1 MPVDG
6 APMCAEHGYPAL
18 SGGPRNTTPHGNTWG
33 VLTRVRAHPTARHQ
47 RRARTRGYRMKGKPK
62 VKPKV
67 KPCVFCGEEILAAA
81 IKCKHCGSML
91 DGSTDPEQTL
101 ADVGANLFRGIES
114 VGGRLKIT
122 TRRLLFEPHAVGL
135 QKNPAEILL
144 SDIAAVAKRNTA
156 GFVPNGMSIRTKGGV
171 EYKFV
176 VWGRDK
182 LIDLISTR
190 TASR

>member
-1 MPVDG
+1 MSK
-6 APMCAEHGYPAL
+6 A
-18 SGGPRNTTPHGNTWG
+18 S
-33 VLTRVRAHPTARHQ
+33 
-47 RRARTRGYRMKGKPK
+47 
-62 VKPKV
+62 V
-67 KPCVFCGEEILAAA
+67 KPCPFCGEDIRAVA

-91 DGSTDPEQTL
+91 DGSSDPEQIL
-101 ADVGANLFRGIES
+101 ADVGANLFRGIEG

-122 TRRLLFEPHAVGL
+122 TRRVLFEPHKVNL
-135 QKNPAEILL
+135 QNNPAEILMT
-144 SDIAAVAKRNTA
+144 DIAAVTKRNT
-156 GFVPNGMSIRTKGGV
+156 GGLIPNGMSIHTKGGV

>member
-1 MPVDG
+1 M
-6 APMCAEHGYPAL
+6 
-18 SGGPRNTTPHGNTWG
+18 R
-33 VLTRVRAHPTARHQ
+33 
-47 RRARTRGYRMKGKPK
+47 GKPN
-62 VKPKV
+62 V
-67 KPCVFCGEEILAAA
+67 KPCAFCGEQILAVA

-122 TRRLLFEPHAVGL
+122 NRRVVFEPHSVNL
-135 QKNPAEILL
+135 QKNAAEILL
-144 SDIAAVAKRNTA
+144 TDIAVVSKRNTA

-190 TASR
+190 TAPQ